1 VSRIRRE
8 PASCDKRWPRERFAC
23 FSGSGSP
30 STTSRTRKRVPRYAQ
45 ARDMQTNEVG
55 LPIIKISF
63 KAEIFD
69 LSGNVIFT
77 LTGTARIE
85 V

>member
-1 VSRIRRE
+1 
-8 PASCDKRWPRERFAC
+8 
-23 FSGSGSP
+23 
-30 STTSRTRKRVPRYAQ
+30 
-45 ARDMQTNEVG
+45 MQTNEVG

-69 LSGNVIFT
+69 LSGNVTFT